1 MNPASPL
8 DNVRI
13 VLSHTS
19 HPGNI
24 GATARAMKTMGLSKL
39 YLVNPKFFPD
49 SEADAR
55 ASNARDIL
63 EAAQVCG
70 NLTAALGDTFLAAA
84 LTARRRDLPHPAY
97 SARQAA
103 AELVQHARHYPVAL
117 LFGRESAGLT
127 AAEISHCQLT
137 VQIPANP
144 DYSSLN
150 LAAAVQVMAYEL
162 RMALEESVTEPYPA
176 PHLPEAASLQ
186 EIEGLHHHLEQVM
199 IHSGFLD
206 PEQPKHLMRRMRRLF
221 ARTRLEKEE
230 VNILRGLLA
239 AVDPRRPFKS

>member
-39 YLVNPKFFPD
+39 YLVNPKSFPD

-63 EAAQVCG
+63 DAARICS
-70 NLTAALGDTFLAAA
+70 NMTAALGDTFLAAA
-84 LTARRRDLPHPAY
+84 LTARRRDLPHPTHNARRAAIELIEYAY
-97 SARQAA
+97 
-103 AELVQHARHYPVAL
+103 HHPVAL
-117 LFGRESAGLT
+117 VFGRESAGLT
-127 AAEISHCQLT
+127 AAEISHCQVT

-150 LAAAVQVMAYEL
+150 LAAAVQVVAYEL
-162 RMALEESVTEPYPA
+162 RMALEESPTTQCFA
-176 PHLPEAASLQ
+176 SHLPDVASLQ
-186 EIEGLHHHLEQVM
+186 EIEGFHHHLEQVM
-199 IHSGFLD
+199 ISSGFLD
-206 PEQPKHLMRRMRRLF
+206 PEQPKHLMRRIRRLF

-239 AVDPRRPFKS
+239 AVDPQHLSKD

>member
-1 MNPASPL
+1 MNPVSPL

-24 GATARAMKTMGLSKL
+24 GATARAMKTMGLRKL
-39 YLVNPKFFPD
+39 YLVNPKSFPD

-63 EAAQVCG
+63 ETAHVCS
-70 NLTAALGDTFLAAA
+70 NLTEALGDTFLAAA
-84 LTARRRDLPHPAY
+84 LTARRRDLPHPTY

-103 AELVQHARHYPVAL
+103 AELVHQAHHHPVAL

-150 LAAAVQVMAYEL
+150 LAAAVQIMAYEL
-162 RMALEESVTEPYPA
+162 RMVLEESDVVQHSA
-176 PHLPEAASLQ
+176 SRLPEAASLQ
-186 EIEGLHHHLEQVM
+186 EVEGLHHHLEQIM
-199 IHSGFLD
+199 ISSGFLD

-230 VNILRGLLA
+230 VNILRGLLT
-239 AVDPRRPFKS
+239 AVDPYHPPKN